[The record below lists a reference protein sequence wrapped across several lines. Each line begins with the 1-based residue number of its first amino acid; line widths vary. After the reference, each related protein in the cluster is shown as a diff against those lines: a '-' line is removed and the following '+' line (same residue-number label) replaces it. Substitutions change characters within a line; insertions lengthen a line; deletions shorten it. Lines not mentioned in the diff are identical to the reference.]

1 MIVILMSEAQSKK
14 NENGRTA
21 CRLVARMSDRVS
33 VNSQVEH
40 QHIIIG
46 WQETDSDIV
55 HMPSD
60 ERKYVDHLKHPPEK
74 AKKFDENNAVNI

>member
-46 WQETDSDIV
+46 
-55 HMPSD
+55 
-60 ERKYVDHLKHPPEK
+60 
-74 AKKFDENNAVNI
+74 